1 MPKSSIHWANDC
13 PDKDDKGD
21 VDDDKQKGSKNKV
34 RFMNSLAIIPNDVL
48 SKGDMHDVYD
58 ESDSDMLLNLLNHFT
73 YKRAGN

>member
-1 MPKSSIHWANDC
+1 
-13 PDKDDKGD
+13 
-21 VDDDKQKGSKNKV
+21 
-34 RFMNSLAIIPNDVL
+34 MNALLAIIPNDVL